1 MNDHEL
7 SDNYKQLDSTGQKR
21 YEEKLSM
28 LGLKEDPYVL
38 PGSTDRSLWPQVE
51 YPDIYN
57 YLINSPSPYTK
68 ESLKAYKSSEAWSY
82 FIAGFISDIHVVK
95 VSKALVIKA
104 KVSQCICTWYL
115 LVK

>member
-1 MNDHEL
+1 MN
-7 SDNYKQLDSTGQKR
+7 NYKQLDSTGQKR

-57 YLINSPSPYTK
+57 YPYTK
-68 ESLKAYKSSEAWSY
+68 ESLKAYKSSEA
-82 FIAGFISDIHVVK
+82 
-95 VSKALVIKA
+95 
-104 KVSQCICTWYL
+104 
-115 LVK
+115 